1 MRVNQR
7 STKLF
12 SVKVIVDLHHNH
24 ILLFHPIFLFLVF
37 FHFLLFHLFPPL
49 PPPPFLL
56 LLQRFTSKSDVWSFG
71 VLLWEIY
78 TFGKMPYPKI
88 VSCCCSCCCYCYCIV
103 WVTAVLL
110 VAAVLPL
117 CVVSVVFVV
126 LWKLL
131 LLLLC

>member
-49 PPPPFLL
+49 PPPPFLP

-88 VSCCCSCCCYCYCIV
+88 VSCCCSCCYCYCIV